1 MHPIGCV
8 LQIQGCKPSINAALV
23 SESLINSLIGKT
35 NRVFRQAMFFE
46 RPYNMGHKSLLH
58 VLDVRRFNRNDSW
71 SLERLGNKDYSD
83 GWLLANPKVFD
94 VSGTRGTSLS
104 EPGCFP
110 VIREAVQV

>member
-1 MHPIGCV
+1 
-8 LQIQGCKPSINAALV
+8 
-23 SESLINSLIGKT
+23 
-35 NRVFRQAMFFE
+35 MFFK

-71 SLERLGNKDYSD
+71 SLECLRNKDYSD
-83 GWLLANPKVFD
+83 SWLLANSEEVDGPV
-94 VSGTRGTSLS
+94 TRGTSLS